1 VVVNATI
8 NLRLASHFK
17 PGEKTMTKKPSIDRA
32 FCMHCGA
39 CVGACP
45 ENALT
50 LQEVWIEFLPNC
62 TNCGTCARACPVG
75 AIFMEG
81 SK

>member
-1 VVVNATI
+1 MVVSATI

-17 PGEKTMTKKPSIDRA
+17 PEDMTMTKKPAIDRA

-45 ENALT
+45 ENAMT

-62 TNCGTCARACPVG
+62 TNCGVCARACPSG

>member
-1 VVVNATI
+1 M
-8 NLRLASHFK
+8 
-17 PGEKTMTKKPSIDRA
+17 TMTKKPAIDRT

-62 TNCGTCARACPVG
+62 TSCGVCARACPVG
-75 AIFMEG
+75 AIYMEVG
-81 SK
+81 K

>member
-1 VVVNATI
+1 VVVDATI
-8 NLRLASHFK
+8 KLKALLAVST
-17 PGEKTMTKKPSIDRA
+17 PGEDMTKKPAIDRA

-62 TNCGTCARACPVG
+62 SNCGICARACPSG